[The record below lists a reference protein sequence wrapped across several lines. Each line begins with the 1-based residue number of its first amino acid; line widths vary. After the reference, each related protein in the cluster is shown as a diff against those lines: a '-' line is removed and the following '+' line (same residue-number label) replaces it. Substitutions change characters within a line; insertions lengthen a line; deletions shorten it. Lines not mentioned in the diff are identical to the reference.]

1 MVFNEYIKKYAPL
14 IESHLLEFFKSK
26 KKDLEFNPYV
36 LELFNNIEEYTMRG
50 GKRLR
55 PILMIVG
62 YKLYGGKNEEEII
75 KASCSIEMVQSY
87 LLIHDDVIDESNLR
101 RNKPTLHKIYE
112 KKYND
117 KKFGDNMAIIAGDLA
132 SIYAQQVLDSTSF
145 QTDLKYKA
153 MMKMASIIE
162 TTGYGQVIDVFSS
175 KLNDFNEKDLFQLHE
190 YKTAKYTIE
199 GPLILGAILAG
210 GNDFSL
216 INNYSIPV
224 GIAFQLQDDI
234 LGLFGDEETIG
245 KPVTSDL
252 EEGKK
257 TLLILKAME
266 DVRYRDYILNILGK
280 RNISR
285 DELENIREIVR
296 KTGAL
301 DYTFSL
307 AKDLVKKGIEALK
320 EIDSDEKLFLKEFA
334 EYVIGRKF

>member
-1 MVFNEYIKKYAPL
+1 
-14 IESHLLEFFKSK
+14 
-26 KKDLEFNPYV
+26 
-36 LELFNNIEEYTMRG
+36 
-50 GKRLR
+50 
-55 PILMIVG
+55 
-62 YKLYGGKNEEEII
+62 
-75 KASCSIEMVQSY
+75 
-87 LLIHDDVIDESNLR
+87 
-101 RNKPTLHKIYE
+101 
-112 KKYND
+112 
-117 KKFGDNMAIIAGDLA
+117 
-132 SIYAQQVLDSTSF
+132 
-145 QTDLKYKA
+145 
-153 MMKMASIIE
+153 
-162 TTGYGQVIDVFSS
+162 
-175 KLNDFNEKDLFQLHE
+175 
-190 YKTAKYTIE
+190 
-199 GPLILGAILAG
+199 
-210 GNDFSL
+210 
-216 INNYSIPV
+216 
-224 GIAFQLQDDI
+224 
-234 LGLFGDEETIG
+234 ETIG